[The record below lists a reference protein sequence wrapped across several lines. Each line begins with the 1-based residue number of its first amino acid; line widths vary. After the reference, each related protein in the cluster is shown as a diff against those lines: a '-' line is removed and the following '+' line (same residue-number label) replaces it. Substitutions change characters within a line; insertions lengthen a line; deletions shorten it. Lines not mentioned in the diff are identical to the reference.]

1 MASEP
6 QIEFVLYVSA
16 ASPASVK
23 AIGNLTRLLRQYDEG
38 AVLLRIR
45 DLSKEPLRGNE
56 EDRVTFTPTLVKRSP
71 PPRTWVVGDLDN
83 IKFVA
88 DLIGYAGVEK
98 KQ

>member
-16 ASPASVK
+16 DSPASVK
-23 AIGNLTRLLRQYDEG
+23 AIRNLTRLLRQYEEG
-38 AVLLRIR
+38 EVALAIR
-45 DLSKEPLRGNE
+45 DLSTQPLVAAD
-56 EDRVTFTPTLVKRSP
+56 EDRVTFTPTLVKRTP
-71 PPRTWVVGDLDN
+71 PPRTWVVGDLDD

-98 KQ
+98 K